1 MEKLKKRS
9 EVAEKDQWDLSNL
22 MTSDLFEENIQKVQE
37 LVEEATHY
45 RGKIT
50 ENADTF
56 YKYLKIDEKIDRLLS
71 NIYVYAH
78 LYCDVDTTNVEG
90 QKLKMRAERL
100 EETILEKLSFANPE
114 ILSTDYETI
123 KSFIAEKEELKKY
136 QFYLERFFLFK
147 DHTLTKEEEEIVTK
161 ASNAFGTPYEVF
173 YNLDNA
179 DIHIG
184 NISVNGEEV
193 EVTNSNYIK
202 LMMNRNRK
210 VRKDAFE
217 KMYAFWKDHIHVV
230 AASYK
235 GKIKEDFFY
244 SKVKK
249 YKSPLEAHLYS
260 DQIDIDVYKNVIDV
274 THNHLDK
281 LHHYMKIRKKMLGI
295 QDLHMYDIY
304 VPLVKEEDED
314 IAFEVGK
321 NILFEALQ
329 PLGEEYLKDLKQA
342 FDKRWIDIYPNKG
355 KKSGAYQWST
365 YDSSPYVLLNY
376 NNNMDSVSTMAHELG
391 HAMHS
396 YYSKKNQDFLYHDY
410 PIFLAEIASTV
421 NEVIL
426 NDYLIRHAK
435 DKKEKILYL
444 TEFLDKVKGTIYRQ
458 VQFAEFEM
466 IMHDKEEK
474 GVPLTAEEFCQT
486 YYQLNRKYYGDVMV
500 SDDAI
505 QYEWARIPHFYTP
518 FYVYQ
523 YATGLT
529 SALALA
535 SDILNHVDGA
545 RERYLKFLSSG
556 CKDYPLNI
564 LKEAGVDMGETE
576 PLEKAFAMFSDK
588 LKELEE
594 LGDLSK
600 IYIRK

>member
-1 MEKLKKRS
+1 M
-9 EVAEKDQWDLSNL
+9 
-22 MTSDLFEENIQKVQE
+22 
-37 LVEEATHY
+37 
-45 RGKIT
+45 
-50 ENADTF
+50 
-56 YKYLKIDEKIDRLLS
+56 
-71 NIYVYAH
+71 
-78 LYCDVDTTNVEG
+78 
-90 QKLKMRAERL
+90 
-100 EETILEKLSFANPE
+100 
-114 ILSTDYETI
+114 
-123 KSFIAEKEELKKY
+123 
-136 QFYLERFFLFK
+136 
-147 DHTLTKEEEEIVTK
+147 
-161 ASNAFGTPYEVF
+161 
-173 YNLDNA
+173 
-179 DIHIG
+179 
-184 NISVNGEEV
+184 
-193 EVTNSNYIK
+193 
-202 LMMNRNRK
+202 
-210 VRKDAFE
+210 
-217 KMYAFWKDHIHVV
+217 
-230 AASYK
+230 
-235 GKIKEDFFY
+235 
-244 SKVKK
+244 
-249 YKSPLEAHLYS
+249 
-260 DQIDIDVYKNVIDV
+260 
-274 THNHLDK
+274 
-281 LHHYMKIRKKMLGI
+281 
-295 QDLHMYDIY
+295 
-304 VPLVKEEDED
+304 
-314 IAFEVGK
+314 
-321 NILFEALQ
+321 
-329 PLGEEYLKDLKQA
+329 
-342 FDKRWIDIYPNKG
+342 
-355 KKSGAYQWST
+355 
-365 YDSSPYVLLNY
+365 
-376 NNNMDSVSTMAHELG
+376 
-391 HAMHS
+391 
-396 YYSKKNQDFLYHDY
+396 
-410 PIFLAEIASTV
+410 
-421 NEVIL
+421 IL
-426 NDYLIRHAK
+426 NDYIIRHSK

>member
-1 MEKLKKRS
+1 
-9 EVAEKDQWDLSNL
+9 
-22 MTSDLFEENIQKVQE
+22 
-37 LVEEATHY
+37 
-45 RGKIT
+45 
-50 ENADTF
+50 
-56 YKYLKIDEKIDRLLS
+56 
-71 NIYVYAH
+71 
-78 LYCDVDTTNVEG
+78 
-90 QKLKMRAERL
+90 
-100 EETILEKLSFANPE
+100 
-114 ILSTDYETI
+114 
-123 KSFIAEKEELKKY
+123 
-136 QFYLERFFLFK
+136 
-147 DHTLTKEEEEIVTK
+147 
-161 ASNAFGTPYEVF
+161 
-173 YNLDNA
+173 
-179 DIHIG
+179 
-184 NISVNGEEV
+184 
-193 EVTNSNYIK
+193 
-202 LMMNRNRK
+202 
-210 VRKDAFE
+210 
-217 KMYAFWKDHIHVV
+217 
-230 AASYK
+230 
-235 GKIKEDFFY
+235 
-244 SKVKK
+244 
-249 YKSPLEAHLYS
+249 
-260 DQIDIDVYKNVIDV
+260 
-274 THNHLDK
+274 
-281 LHHYMKIRKKMLGI
+281 
-295 QDLHMYDIY
+295 MYDIY